1 MSRHQ
6 IVGQAPQINKLI
18 MACFFLSFFFLI
30 WFLLLLC
37 GEHIEFDLMTNLKA
51 A

>member
-1 MSRHQ
+1 MSCYQ

-18 MACFFLSFFFLI
+18 MAYFFSSFFFSR
-30 WFLLLLC
+30 FLLLLC